1 MTTKYG
7 HARGELE
14 GENDTLKAWQ
24 MSAQDLLPAMQ
35 PWGPAEREQASHE
48 WDAVLRTVAT
58 GGCRGDGKVR
68 LRGSVATR
76 RQMSKN
82 LVFFSVVERRLA
94 VAPKTGNSNGEP
106 TCSHGRGAQQKAGA
120 QRQREIE
127 VLCDLSR
134 WQGEGDFYVETNLL
148 RTETELELEGVCG
161 VSERRGEPCMCP
173 PLRSSL
179 ALAHPRARSLSSA
192 PPPCLSLPLF
202 FARPPFLPTLLPLLI
217 ALSLLSC
224 CAGVSACADTS

>member
-1 MTTKYG
+1 MDVHK
-7 HARGELE
+7 RGELE

-35 PWGPAEREQASHE
+35 PWGPAEREQAAHE
-48 WDAVLRTVAT
+48 WEAVLRTVAT
-58 GGCRGDGKVR
+58 LGCRGAGDEDRGDRRVR

-82 LVFFSVVERRLA
+82 LVFFSVAERRLA

-106 TCSHGRGAQQKAGA
+106 CSHGRGAQQEAGT

-173 PLRSSL
+173 PQRSPP
-179 ALAHPRARSLSSA
+179 ALAHPPARSLSSA
-192 PPPCLSLPLF
+192 P
-202 FARPPFLPTLLPLLI
+202 LLPVSPPPSSSL
-217 ALSLLSC
+217 ALPFS
-224 CAGVSACADTS
+224 